1 MIVHVNGILDEKT
14 PGYVVIEAGGI
25 GYGLAIP
32 LSTYDRL
39 PRKGEKVKLL
49 AYHSVREDD
58 ELLFGFATGEELEMF
73 KLLVSVNGVGPR
85 LALALLSGMGVG
97 DLQFSIVHAEAKR
110 LASIKGIGKKTAERL
125 CVELKDRINLIEA
138 LSKGL
143 SSQAGGDRSGMIRD
157 ALLALVALGFSED
170 AARKQIDSALAAN
183 PSVADTQ
190 ALIRLALG
198 GR

>member
-39 PRKGEKVKLL
+39 PRKGEKVKLF

-138 LSKGL
+138 LSKGP